1 MGRRAT
7 RDTSPTPT
15 RSSCAPSPP
24 RSTESTP
31 ASLTR
36 PTRED
41 ASESRLTPDD
51 DSFFA
56 FAVLCTAG
64 AALVHPPPPL
74 TPHRAYSVT
83 SVHAA
88 QRGLFT
94 LLKSE
99 IANWTTAKQRPPRAG
114 A

>member
-1 MGRRAT
+1 MGSSTPTTTSTCRRRGRRAT

-36 PTRED
+36 PTRE
-41 ASESRLTPDD
+41 AAPESRLTPHD

-64 AALVHPPPPL
+64 AALVHPPPPS

-88 QRGLFT
+88 QRGLFSP
-94 LLKSE
+94 K
-99 IANWTTAKQRPPRAG
+99 K
-114 A
+114 